1 MKARDRYSQLTRGRT
16 QFLHTAVECSRLTL
30 PYLIQE
36 DLSSRP
42 EHQKLHTPWQ
52 SVGAKSTVNL
62 AAKLMLALLPPQTS
76 FFKLQI
82 RDDKIG
88 TEIDPAVKS
97 ELDLSFAKMERMVM
111 DYINASS
118 DRVVVHQAL
127 KHLIVSGNALIFMG
141 KDGLKNYPLNRY
153 VVNRDGNGNICEVVT
168 KELISRR
175 ILSQDLPEL
184 LLPSSPNS
192 PGDDG
197 YKTGSDDQDVEV
209 YTYVRKDESSGRW
222 TWHQEAF
229 DKVIPGSRSTAPKN
243 ASPWL
248 VLRFNTVD
256 GEDYGRGRVEEFLG
270 DIRSLEGL
278 SQAIVEGSAA
288 ASKVVFLVSPSSTTK
303 PKTIADAGNGA
314 IVQGRPDDVGV
325 IQVGKTADFRTAAEQ
340 MQQLER
346 RINEAFLVLQV
357 RQSER
362 TTAEEVRLT
371 QMELE
376 QQLGGLF
383 SLLTVEFL
391 VPYLNRT
398 LHILQRTQQLPKIPK
413 DLVRPEIVAGVNALG
428 RGQDQQSLVQ
438 FISTIAQTMG
448 PEVIG
453 KFLDPGEYIKR
464 LAAASGIEVLNLVK
478 SPETM
483 EAEKQQQMQQMQQQM
498 LLQQAGQLAGSPM
511 ADPSKNPSLG
521 RSLNDGYDQL
531 TGNANEAKPPP
542 EGTGQEAPTQITE
555 GLET

>member
-1 MKARDRYSQLTRGRT
+1 MKARDRYTQLTRGRT

-30 PYLIQE
+30 PYLVQE

-52 SVGAKSTVNL
+52 SVGAKATVNL

-88 TEIDPAVKS
+88 VEYPPEIRS

-153 VVNRDGNGNICEVVT
+153 VINRDGNGNICEIVT
-168 KELISRR
+168 KELISRK
-175 ILSQDLPEL
+175 ILGEDLPVPL
-184 LLPSSPNS
+184 PNS

-197 YKTGSDDQDVEV
+197 HKTGSDDQDVEV
-209 YTYVRKDESSGRW
+209 YTYVRYDKNGRW
-222 TWHQEAF
+222 VWHQEAF
-229 DKVIPGSRSTAPKN
+229 DNILPGSRSTAPKN

-278 SQAIVEGSAA
+278 SQALVEGSAA
-288 ASKVVFLVSPSSTTK
+288 AAKVVFLVSPSSTTK

-325 IQVGKTADFRTAAEQ
+325 VQVGKTADFRTAQEQ
-340 MQQLER
+340 MQHLEK
-346 RINEAFLVLQV
+346 RINDAFLVLQV

-391 VPYLNRT
+391 IPYLDRT
-398 LHILQRTQQLPKIPK
+398 LHILQRNREIPKIPK
-413 DLVRPEIVAGVNALG
+413 DIVHPTIVAGVNAIG
-428 RGQDQQSLVQ
+428 RGQDQESLVSFAQ
-438 FISTIAQTMG
+438 TLAQTMG
-448 PEVIG
+448 PEIMA
-453 KFLDPGEYIKR
+453 KFLDAGEYVKR
-464 LAAASGIEVLNLVK
+464 LAAAQGIDVLNLVK
-478 SPETM
+478 TPETM
-483 EAEKQQQMQQMQQQM
+483 AQEREQQMQQMQQQEM
-498 LLQQAGQLAGSPM
+498 LKQAGQFANSPM
-511 ADPSKNPSLG
+511 MDPSKNEAMG
-521 RSLNDGYDQL
+521 EMIKEQKDQL
-531 TGNANEAKPPP
+531 TDGTNQGQSPQ
-542 EGTGQEAPTQITE
+542 EGA
-555 GLET
+555 

>member
-52 SVGAKSTVNL
+52 SVGAKSVVNL

-76 FFKLQI
+76 FFKFQI
-82 RDDKIG
+82 RDDKLG
-88 TEIDPAVKS
+88 VEFPREVKS
-97 ELDLSFAKMERMVM
+97 ELDLSFSKMERMVM

-141 KDGLKNYPLNRY
+141 KDGLKNYPLNRF
-153 VVNRDGNGNICEVVT
+153 VVNRDGNGNVCEIVT
-168 KELISRR
+168 KELISRKM
-175 ILSQDLPEL
+175 LEADLPVP
-184 LLPSSPNS
+184 LPNP

-197 YKTGSDDQDVEV
+197 KTGSDDQDVEV
-209 YTYVRKDESSGRW
+209 YTYVKYDKNGRW

-229 DKVIPGSRSTAPKN
+229 DNILPGSRSTAPKN

-278 SQAIVEGSAA
+278 SQALVEGSAA
-288 ASKVVFLVSPSSTTK
+288 AAKVVFLVSPSSTTK

-340 MQQLER
+340 MTQLER
-346 RINEAFLVLQV
+346 RISEAFLVLQV

-391 VPYLNRT
+391 IPYLNRT
-398 LHILQRTQQLPKIPK
+398 LHILQRNRELPKIPK

-438 FISTIAQTMG
+438 FIQTLAQTMG
-448 PEVIG
+448 PEIIG
-453 KFLDPGEYIKR
+453 QYLDPAEYVKR
-464 LAAASGIEVLNLVK
+464 LAAAQGIDVLNLVK
-478 SPETM
+478 TPETM
-483 EAEKQQQMQQMQQQM
+483 AQEKQQQMQQAQQQAIM
-498 LLQQAGQLAGSPM
+498 QQAGQLASAPM
-511 ADPSKNPSLG
+511 MDPSKNPAMG
-521 RSLNDGYDQL
+521 RSLNDGYDQQQDANNQGEPPP
-531 TGNANEAKPPP
+531 TGEEEAPP
-542 EGTGQEAPTQITE
+542 EG
-555 GLET
+555 